1 MSGTFW
7 ITQHRSLTSGLFAL
21 SFFGL
26 LGLAIV
32 YEGVRL
38 LQTQFE
44 VCTAHK
50 EVESNGTNLGALPE
64 IGERNPLIE
73 RRPKRRSP
81 RLSSFLFRLLRSALY
96 GISVFLAFF
105 LMLVFM
111 TYNAYLILAVVLGA
125 TTGHFI
131 FSPYMNVAGDISE
144 RQLARGIACH

>member
-1 MSGTFW
+1 MNMLWFVDCP
-7 ITQHRSLTSGLFAL
+7 IAHDLLLMRHNFNDCRNTQIIDTCIIFREWHISSNGLFAL
-21 SFFGL
+21 SFFGI

-44 VCTAHK
+44 VFTAHK

-81 RLSSFLFRLLRSALY
+81 
-96 GISVFLAFF
+96 
-105 LMLVFM
+105 
-111 TYNAYLILAVVLGA
+111 
-125 TTGHFI
+125 
-131 FSPYMNVAGDISE
+131 
-144 RQLARGIACH
+144 